1 MALTGGGGDGCGAGE
16 GLRGVLGMHE
26 TVCTGAAD
34 AYGRMTGR
42 PALTLLHLGVG
53 LANGVANLHNARRA
67 GSPVVNVVG
76 DMASWHVGT
85 DAPLVMDIEGVA
97 RTVSSWVRTSSSAAG
112 VAQDVSEAMAS
123 ATSCPRAGGRVS
135 TLIVPHD
142 FQWEK
147 VSDGTGAHDAHGSSP
162 AAATG
167 AAAPLEPAAEA
178 FIKDCAAKL
187 KAAPRGKAAF
197 FLGGRALVNDEGTL
211 DALGRASAATGAPLF
226 CENAFPR
233 IDRGVG
239 RPKVQR
245 LAYFPQDAV
254 RELSKFDM
262 VVCVDA
268 KPPVAMFGYD
278 GGPTDILKLPEDNIW
293 EIDFEV
299 AAAVALLSKEVGGSG
314 VVPGRNCMGCF
325 HTAPAR
331 PAMPAPDSKLS
342 PPALCNMIA
351 HLQPENAIIVDE
363 SLTSGGHYFKASEN
377 CPPFAHLT
385 LTGGA
390 IGCGPPMAVG
400 AAVACPG
407 RRVINF
413 QADGSGL
420 YSAQALWTQARENL
434 DVVTVVCNNSTYAI
448 LKIELTKQG
457 LGSKSGG
464 ANAKRLTELGSPK
477 IDWVA
482 LGRGYGVP
490 SSQAT
495 TVRAFADQMRTAL
508 SRAGPSLIEV
518 LL

>member
-1 MALTGGGGDGCGAGE
+1 M
-16 GLRGVLGMHE
+16 
-26 TVCTGAAD
+26 
-34 AYGRMTGR
+34 
-42 PALTLLHLGVG
+42 
-53 LANGVANLHNARRA
+53 
-67 GSPVVNVVG
+67 
-76 DMASWHVGT
+76 
-85 DAPLVMDIEGVA
+85 
-97 RTVSSWVRTSSSAAG
+97 
-112 VAQDVSEAMAS
+112 
-123 ATSCPRAGGRVS
+123 
-135 TLIVPHD
+135 
-142 FQWEK
+142 
-147 VSDGTGAHDAHGSSP
+147 
-162 AAATG
+162 
-167 AAAPLEPAAEA
+167 
-178 FIKDCAAKL
+178 
-187 KAAPRGKAAF
+187 
-197 FLGGRALVNDEGTL
+197 
-211 DALGRASAATGAPLF
+211 F

-254 RELSKFDM
+254 RELSKFEM

-342 PPALCNMIA
+342 PPALCNIIA

-457 LGSKSGG
+457 LGNKAGG

-495 TVRAFADQMRTAL
+495 TVRDFSDQMRTAL